1 MTKIKTRNYL
11 LVILLLTTIVCGVI
25 GGIAK
30 NSKAFAEED
39 EYAGEIAPRYANNI
53 YTYVNVNG
61 AEVKV
66 DFMGRDV
73 LWPNGDRA
81 QIRLSCLRYG
91 DQVSYSYRLEFTMK
105 PNNSK
110 DPMHIYDRATNSG
123 HLGANVDE
131 KFYAETYT
139 ANGVKYSKWNL
150 YQAKLNLTLYYNG
163 GEFKDEFLIRFE

>member
-11 LVILLLTTIVCGVI
+11 LVILLLTTIVCGVL
-25 GGIAK
+25 GGIAI

-73 LWPNGDRA
+73 LRPNGDRA
-81 QIRLSCLRYG
+81 QIRLSCPLG
-91 DQVSYSYRLEFTMK
+91 DRVSFNYVLKFEMK
-105 PNNSK
+105 HSK
-110 DPMHIYDRATNSG
+110 SDYPRHVYDRAASSG
-123 HLGANVDE
+123 NLGSNVDDMY
-131 KFYAETYT
+131 YADTYT
-139 ANGVKYSKWNL
+139 ANGREYKKWNV
-150 YQAKLNLTLYYNG
+150 YQATIKLNLTYNG
-163 GEFKDEFLIRFE
+163 VTVVEDFLIRFE

>member
-25 GGIAK
+25 GGIAI
-30 NSKAFAEED
+30 NSKAFAED
-39 EYAGEIAPRYANNI
+39 EYVGEIAPRYANNI

-105 PNNSK
+105 PNSSK

-150 YQAKLNLTLYYNG
+150 YQAVIIINLTYNG
-163 GEFKDEFLIRFE
+163 VTVVEDFLIRFE